1 MCFGFSP
8 TLTYCGTEPGY
19 SRCYMPPPYPSRRE
33 RALGVRAHCDSGAS
47 SCARFVMRR
56 TSLAGE
62 PIMARNSAGTADG
75 ELASRATAAHV
86 RGADA
91 SLFRYLPG
99 FVYILVLFIAGKLIF
114 PDPRATLVE
123 WGEYHLSWVEV
134 LMVGAAMMAM
144 AEQLRVSHPGID
156 NTIEAILMAAVAA
169 LQVLLF
175 ALAAAGV
182 RNLGIFNNTEFL
194 MLTLISMTQA
204 IVAILINARTLRRTI
219 GVGDN

>member
-1 MCFGFSP
+1 
-8 TLTYCGTEPGY
+8 
-19 SRCYMPPPYPSRRE
+19 
-33 RALGVRAHCDSGAS
+33 
-47 SCARFVMRR
+47 
-56 TSLAGE
+56 
-62 PIMARNSAGTADG
+62 MARNSAGTADG
-75 ELASRATAAHV
+75 ALASRATAAHV
-86 RGADA
+86 RGADT
-91 SLFRYLPG
+91 SLIKYLPG

-156 NTIEAILMAAVAA
+156 NTIEAILMAAIAA

-175 ALAAAGV
+175 SLAAAGV